1 MHGPSYP
8 PMADIVIDEAGVS
21 KLLKGVDPSKA
32 SGPDQ
37 IPCRLLRELHA
48 ELAPAFTL
56 LFQTS
61 YESGALPASWKAAW
75 ITPVFKK
82 GDKCVASNYRP
93 VSLTCVSCKLLEHIL
108 CSQIRGYLDQHGILS
123 PLQHG
128 FRKKL
133 SCESQLL
140 VTTHDL
146 LTRLDK
152 FEEVDVA
159 ILDFSKAFDVVPH
172 SRLLRKLRLYGIEGR
187 TLQWISSFL
196 QGRTQS
202 VMVDGVRSH
211 PGSPTDGDDVISGVP
226 QGTVMGPLLFLL
238 YINDMPSVLDPS
250 TACRLFADDCLIYR
264 SINTFSDQVALQ
276 RDLEA
281 LHTWGKTWGLKFNV
295 AKCNIMHLNRKT
307 VSTARFYTL
316 GGEVISSVTE
326 AKYLGVTMSSKYG
339 SRSSPW
345 KAHITDIATRANQRL
360 GFLRRNLGG
369 CPYRL
374 RELGYISLVRS
385 LMEYS
390 GGIWDSTVGSECD
403 MLERV
408 QRRAARWARGAHGI
422 ISVTALLN
430 SLNWQP
436 LSDRRRDQRLGLFY
450 KILNK
455 DLNLPMDSIDLEIS
469 TTSTRKNHDLTLV
482 RHKGSDKHSP
492 YWKGTVCRTIP
503 QWNQLDSSVAEA
515 GSYLI
520 FKSRLA
526 PSAP

>member
-1 MHGPSYP
+1 
-8 PMADIVIDEAGVS
+8 
-21 KLLKGVDPSKA
+21 
-32 SGPDQ
+32 
-37 IPCRLLRELHA
+37 
-48 ELAPAFTL
+48 
-56 LFQTS
+56 
-61 YESGALPASWKAAW
+61 
-75 ITPVFKK
+75 
-82 GDKCVASNYRP
+82 
-93 VSLTCVSCKLLEHIL
+93 
-108 CSQIRGYLDQHGILS
+108 
-123 PLQHG
+123 
-128 FRKKL
+128 
-133 SCESQLL
+133 
-140 VTTHDL
+140 
-146 LTRLDK
+146 
-152 FEEVDVA
+152 
-159 ILDFSKAFDVVPH
+159 
-172 SRLLRKLRLYGIEGR
+172 
-187 TLQWISSFL
+187 
-196 QGRTQS
+196 
-202 VMVDGVRSH
+202 
-211 PGSPTDGDDVISGVP
+211 
-226 QGTVMGPLLFLL
+226 
-238 YINDMPSVLDPS
+238 
-250 TACRLFADDCLIYR
+250 
-264 SINTFSDQVALQ
+264 
-276 RDLEA
+276 
-281 LHTWGKTWGLKFNV
+281 
-295 AKCNIMHLNRKT
+295 
-307 VSTARFYTL
+307 
-316 GGEVISSVTE
+316 
-326 AKYLGVTMSSKYG
+326 MSSKYG
-339 SRSSPW
+339 SRSSQW